1 MTVIGHEGRRDTSP
15 PHAGLQ
21 CEEHS
26 SPKNSPQRDVPR
38 GLVIRN
44 TFVELEE
51 PIAKD
56 LTPKRSSSAPP
67 KRGSLS
73 SEDVF
78 RSDLEHVSEQ
88 ATRLPLPKIAVPV
101 HATPMNEDPNV
112 RNPEEKSRVCP
123 QLELVCSCGVGFD
136 AEGNFCYNCGV
147 SKPLQQQDI
156 AIAASKEQDIPKC
169 PVKCMGIDDSGE
181 KVALLMG
188 RANNLAHSL
197 LGTVTGAAEKKCAL
211 AGGNS
216 TGPPGIHGQGD
227 PEITPCEDEIKT
239 SCQSL
244 AEECP
249 SVEGPITTLMIC
261 NMPSRLAYGRILDA
275 INSYGFTNTYDM
287 FYLPL
292 SRCGR
297 GVGICNRGYA
307 FVNFKHPEA
316 ATEFASIFQDV
327 LIPGCASRKYVFTR
341 PAHHQGYKKN
351 LEVHARIRGGCLI
364 TFGEDRSPEVKY
376 T

>member
-1 MTVIGHEGRRDTSP
+1 MGHEGRRDTSP
-15 PHAGLQ
+15 SHAGLQ
-21 CEEHS
+21 CEEHFG
-26 SPKNSPQRDVPR
+26 PKNSPQGDLPR

-51 PIAKD
+51 PNAKD

-67 KRGSLS
+67 KRGSLF
-73 SEDVF
+73 SEDVCG
-78 RSDLEHVSEQ
+78 SDFEPVSEQ

-112 RNPEEKSRVCP
+112 RNPEKKLRVCP
-123 QLELVCSCGVGFD
+123 QLELVCSCGVRFD
-136 AEGNFCYNCGV
+136 AEGNFCYNCSV
-147 SKPLQQQDI
+147 SKPLQQQDM
-156 AIAASKEQDIPKC
+156 ATTASKEQDISKY
-169 PVKCMGIDDSGE
+169 PVKCLGIHDSGE
-181 KVALLMG
+181 KVALLAG
-188 RANNLAHSL
+188 RANNLTHSL
-197 LGTVTGAAEKKCAL
+197 LGTVTGAAKKKCAL
-211 AGGNS
+211 TRGNS
-216 TGPPGIHGQGD
+216 TAPPGIHGQCD
-227 PEITPCEDEIKT
+227 PEITPCAIKT

-244 AEECP
+244 GEECP

-297 GVGICNRGYA
+297 GIGICNRGYA

-327 LIPGCASRKYVFTR
+327 LIPDCASKKCLFSR

-351 LEVHARIRGGCLI
+351 MEVHAHVGGGCLI
-364 TFGEDRSPEVKY
+364 TFGEEGPPEVRY
-376 T
+376 M